1 MLLSHTDVF
10 LCSQRMIASWLEQ
23 RAKNMELSEKVRNKR
38 LDSARRNFCSVWFS
52 LENTLFE

>member
-10 LCSQRMIASWLEQ
+10 LCSQRMLASWLEQ

-38 LDSARRNFCSVWFS
+38 LDSEIFAQYGS
-52 LENTLFE
+52 L